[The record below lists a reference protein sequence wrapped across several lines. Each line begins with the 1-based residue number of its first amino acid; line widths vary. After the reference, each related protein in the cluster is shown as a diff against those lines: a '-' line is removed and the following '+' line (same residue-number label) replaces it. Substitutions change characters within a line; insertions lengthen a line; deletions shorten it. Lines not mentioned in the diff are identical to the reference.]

1 MTARAA
7 VLSAIDAPLELVEFP
22 VPTPGAGALVVDIEY
37 AGICGTDVH
46 LQQGRLPIPVPLGLG
61 HEAVGRI
68 SALGA
73 GVTTDAVGRSLSVGD
88 EVAWASSIPC
98 CICYYCVSEKE
109 FSLCERRVVYGINQP
124 FDEWPHASGG
134 WAECIYLR
142 PGSTVLRLPDGVSAR
157 DTISLGCA
165 GPTVAH
171 ALLRAVP
178 PRVGDC
184 VVVQGSGPVGMAAA
198 MFARLAGAERVV
210 MVGGPASRLELARK
224 LEVADVTIDI
234 EDHRETADRLE
245 LVLAQTDGMRGAD
258 LVVEAAGIPSAVSEG
273 IDMCRRN
280 GRYLVLGQY
289 TDHGPTPINPHLIT
303 RKQIRVTGSWAFA
316 GEDFIAYVQSLAA
329 LVRRFDVSRMVTEYP
344 LADVNE
350 ALADMQSG
358 RTLKPVLV
366 PHRHTQQ
373 GEGV

>member
-7 VLSAIDAPLELVEFP
+7 VLPAIDAPLEIVNLP
-22 VPTPGAGALVVDIEY
+22 VPEPEGGALVVDIEY

-68 SALGA
+68 GALGD
-73 GVTTDAVGRSLSVGD
+73 GVTADALGRSLSVGD

-98 CICYYCVSEKE
+98 QTCYYCVSEKE
-109 FSLCERRVVYGINQP
+109 FSLCERRVVYGINQSSAG
-124 FDEWPHASGG
+124 WPHVSGG
-134 WAECIYLR
+134 WAESIYLR

-198 MFARLAGAERVV
+198 MFAQLGGAAKVV
-210 MVGGPASRLELARK
+210 MVGGPSSRLELARSMG
-224 LEVADVTIDI
+224 VADVTIDI
-234 EDHRETADRLE
+234 DESRETADRLE
-245 LVLAQTDGMRGAD
+245 LVLSETDGMRGAD
-258 LVVEAAGIPSAVSEG
+258 LVVEAAGIPSAVAEG

-289 TDHGPTPINPHLIT
+289 TDHGPTLINPHLIT
-303 RKQIRVTGSWAFA
+303 RKQIQVTGSWAFA
-316 GEDFIAYVQSLAA
+316 GEDFIAYVKSLPA
-329 LVRRFDVSRMVTEYP
+329 LVRRFDPSRMVTEYA

-366 PHRHTQQ
+366 PHRHTQ
-373 GEGV
+373 